1 MAAAFGFPTLGSS
14 PGPSQR
20 TDRGGLHFLGGTME
34 EIIHHVSMETLED
47 LARGLAKRTP
57 SGWEIPEPLATYIQK
72 MMETARS

>member
-1 MAAAFGFPTLGSS
+1 
-14 PGPSQR
+14 
-20 TDRGGLHFLGGTME
+20 ME
-34 EIIHHVSMETLED
+34 EIIHHATMETLED